1 MRLLTYIFHVESLAS
16 VRCCL
21 DLFVYWWR
29 VQLTSV
35 EKTVVF
41 YSNSAVTVFIFWPPY
56 TNTADVKLKDVI
68 DVQTFKKKKEFS
80 QKIGIYCL

>member
-1 MRLLTYIFHVESLAS
+1 M
-16 VRCCL
+16 
-21 DLFVYWWR
+21 
-29 VQLTSV
+29 TSV

-68 DVQTFKKKKEFS
+68 DVQTFKKKKSFHKKLAFTVYELQ
-80 QKIGIYCL
+80 QKYSDKLT